1 MMTSDKQS
9 DTIKYI
15 YKFKFANGMQKEFEV
30 TLDSK
35 TLDLLLDKDSSRP
48 EWTKLKYEQCEN
60 CPLGDEVEYCPVA
73 VSLANVVE
81 GFADA
86 VSFDTATVTVETSE
100 RSYAKHATL
109 QKGLSSLVGV
119 IMATSGCPT
128 MDKLRPMARFH
139 LPFATQ
145 LETFYRVLSMY
156 LTAQFIRARNGKSP
170 DWNLTKLVEI
180 YKNISQVNK
189 GVSRRLSAA
198 SNKDANMNAL
208 VILHAMGEAIPYYIE
223 SGVASL
229 TDFFSVYTREH
240 ESVKEE

>member
-1 MMTSDKQS
+1 MTSETQA
-9 DTIKYI
+9 DTLKYI
-15 YKFKFANGMQKEFEV
+15 YKFKFANGTEKKFEV

-35 TLDLLLDKDSSRP
+35 SLDLLMDKGSAKP

-60 CPLGDEVEYCPVA
+60 CPLADDVEYCPVA
-73 VSLANVVE
+73 VSLSNVVE
-81 GFADA
+81 EFADA
-86 VSFDTATVTVETSE
+86 ISFETASVTVETSE
-100 RSYAKHATL
+100 RSYVKHSTL

-156 LTAQFIRARNGKSP
+156 LTAQFIRTRDGKTP
-170 DWNLTKLVEI
+170 DWNLTKLVDI

-223 SGVASL
+223 SGIASL
-229 TDFFSVYTREH
+229 TDFFSTYTRDH
-240 ESVKEE
+240 EPTEGA